1 MARALDLLGEFP
13 VPTVAGAVLLD
24 GVVVDH
30 EGPLDHRFRLASIAK
45 TITCWAILIAV
56 EEGTVSLDDEI
67 GPPPA
72 TGVRTLRHL
81 LTHAGGYGFDGPEP
95 IVSPERN
102 RIYSN
107 TGIEVAA
114 EHVAAAAGMTFEEYL
129 RLGLLEPLGMTATE
143 LRGSPAHAMWSN
155 VDDIVR
161 FMQEVTRPVL
171 LSAETAHDAVRPHF
185 PALGGIVP
193 GVGRFDTCPWGM
205 GFEIRGDK
213 SPHWT
218 GERQLRGDIR
228 SLRWCWHDDVARP
241 GGQSTAT
248 RSAWSRSPTVRSTN
262 GHPRRSSCGRRCR
275 TPRSRSS
282 SGQADD
288 RHPPLP
294 PW

>member
-1 MARALDLLGEFP
+1 MDRALDLLGEFP
-13 VPTVAGAVLLD
+13 VTTVAGAVLLD

-45 TITCWAILIAV
+45 TITTWAILIAV
-56 EEGTVSLDDEI
+56 EEGIVSLDDEV

-81 LTHAGGYGFDGPEP
+81 LAHAGGYGFDGPEP

-114 EHVAAAAGMTFEEYL
+114 EHVATAAAMPFEEYL
-129 RLGLLEPLGMTATE
+129 RLGLLDPLGMTATE

-155 VDDIVR
+155 VDDVVR
-161 FMQEVTRPVL
+161 FMREVTIPVL
-171 LSAETAHDAVRPHF
+171 VSAATAHEAVRPHF

-193 GVGRFDTCPWGM
+193 GVGRFDTCPWGL

-218 GERQLRGDIR
+218 GTRNSAATFG
-228 SLRWCWHDDVARP
+228 HF
-241 GGQSTAT
+241 GGAGTMMWLDPAI
-248 RSAWSRSPTVRSTN
+248 
-262 GHPRRSSCGRRCR
+262 
-275 TPRSRSS
+275 S
-282 SGQADD
+282 SGHTLGLVTLTD
-288 RHPPLP
+288 RPFDEWASEALRLWPAVSDAAIEEFAGAR
-294 PW
+294 

>member
-1 MARALDLLGEFP
+1 MERALDLLGEFP
-13 VPTVAGAVLLD
+13 VTTVAGAVLLD
-24 GVVVDH
+24 AVVADH

-45 TITCWAILIAV
+45 TITTWAILIAV
-56 EEGTVSLDDEI
+56 EEGIVSLDDEV

-81 LTHAGGYGFDGPEP
+81 LAHAGGYGFDGPEP

-114 EHVAAAAGMTFEEYL
+114 EHVATAAAMPFEEYL
-129 RLGLLEPLGMTATE
+129 RLGLLDPLGMTATE

-155 VDDIVR
+155 VDDVVR
-161 FMQEVTRPVL
+161 FMREVAIPVL
-171 LSAETAHDAVRPHF
+171 VSAATAHEAVRPHF

-218 GERQLRGDIR
+218 GTHNSAATFGHFGGAGTMMWLDP
-228 SLRWCWHDDVARP
+228 DVAPGHTLGVVALADRP
-241 GGQSTAT
+241 CDEWAGDALRLWPALSDAVIEEFVG
-248 RSAWSRSPTVRSTN
+248 
-262 GHPRRSSCGRRCR
+262 
-275 TPRSRSS
+275 
-282 SGQADD
+282 D
-288 RHPPLP
+288 R
-294 PW
+294 

>member
-1 MARALDLLGEFP
+1 MTRALDLLDEFP

-24 GVVVDH
+24 GVVVDQ

-45 TITCWAILIAV
+45 TITSWAILIAV
-56 EEGTVSLDDEI
+56 EEGTVSLGDEV

-81 LTHAGGYGFDGPEP
+81 LAHAGGYGFDGPVP

-114 EHVAAAAGMTFEEYL
+114 DHVAAAAGMPFEEYL
-129 RLGLLEPLGMTATE
+129 RLGLLEPLEMTSTE

-155 VDDIVR
+155 VDDLVR
-161 FMQEVTRPVL
+161 FMREVTQPVL
-171 LSAETAHDAVRPHF
+171 VAADTAADAVRSHF
-185 PALGGIVP
+185 PELGGIVP

-218 GERQLRGDIR
+218 GTHNSAATFGHFGGAGTMLWLDPDVRPDHTLGLVTLTDRPFDEWAPEALRLWPAVSDAAIEEF
-228 SLRWCWHDDVARP
+228 
-241 GGQSTAT
+241 
-248 RSAWSRSPTVRSTN
+248 
-262 GHPRRSSCGRRCR
+262 
-275 TPRSRSS
+275 
-282 SGQADD
+282 SGAS
-288 RHPPLP
+288 
-294 PW
+294 

>member
-24 GVVVDH
+24 GAVVDR
-30 EGPLDHRFRLASIAK
+30 EGPGDHPFRLASIAK
-45 TITCWAILIAV
+45 TISVWAILIAV
-56 EEGTVSLDDEI
+56 EEGTVSLDDEV
-67 GPPPA
+67 GPPPT
-72 TGVRTLRHL
+72 TGTRTLRHL
-81 LTHAGGYGFDGPEP
+81 LAHAGGYGFDGPEP

-114 EHVAAAAGMTFEEYL
+114 AHVAAAAGMSFEEYL

-143 LRGSPAHAMWSN
+143 LRGSPAHAMWSTL
-155 VDDIVR
+155 DDLIR
-161 FMQEVTRPVL
+161 FMQEVTDPVL
-171 LSAETAHDAVRPHF
+171 LSTATAQRAVRPHF

-218 GERQLRGDIR
+218 GTLNSAATYGHFGGAGTMMWLDPAVSPGHTLGLVTLTDRPFDEWSSEALRLWPAVSDAAIEEFAG
-228 SLRWCWHDDVARP
+228 AR
-241 GGQSTAT
+241 
-248 RSAWSRSPTVRSTN
+248 
-262 GHPRRSSCGRRCR
+262 
-275 TPRSRSS
+275 
-282 SGQADD
+282 
-288 RHPPLP
+288 
-294 PW
+294 